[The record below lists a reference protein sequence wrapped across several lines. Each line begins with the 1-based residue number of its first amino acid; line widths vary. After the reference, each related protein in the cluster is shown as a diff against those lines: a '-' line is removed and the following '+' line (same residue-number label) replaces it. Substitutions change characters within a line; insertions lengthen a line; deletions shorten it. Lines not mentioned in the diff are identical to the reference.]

1 MPPSEYRY
9 PVDVAGPYNVVWS
22 ASEPIDLNGRAAE
35 LTRAYVESCQLSIFG
50 RQYVYPGAMDAAP
63 PPSLDTSA
71 SCLWAPKRP
80 EATKPAY
87 FGTLYA
93 HILEVDVA
101 DRRVTARGCYST
113 NGRAEVE
120 TQEPESD
127 ELSAIE
133 FSFTAR
139 LPNGATDPRENTDR
153 AITAGT
159 GTRAPQ
165 FDVFYPWK
173 FDAVRWDKPRP
184 AQSPF
189 KDRPCTQWAVDK
201 LNQVPAFSGQSPF
214 AADGYPNELTPKMF
228 GEEGFPTL
236 PQTPAWPVP

>member
-1 MPPSEYRY
+1 
-9 PVDVAGPYNVVWS
+9 
-22 ASEPIDLNGRAAE
+22 
-35 LTRAYVESCQLSIFG
+35 
-50 RQYVYPGAMDAAP
+50 MDAAP

-133 FSFTAR
+133 FSFT
-139 LPNGATDPRENTDR
+139 
-153 AITAGT
+153 I
-159 GTRAPQ
+159 APLGVVD
-165 FDVFYPWK
+165 FG
-173 FDAVRWDKPRP
+173 P
-184 AQSPF
+184 A
-189 KDRPCTQWAVDK
+189 
-201 LNQVPAFSGQSPF
+201 
-214 AADGYPNELTPKMF
+214 
-228 GEEGFPTL
+228 
-236 PQTPAWPVP
+236 